1 MKRKEG
7 LEGLVKNFD
16 YELDKE
22 EDVGHSDD
30 WYNVHIN
37 MLYNELCE
45 IRDTLFVLGEVEKEW
60 EKRAECKLISY
71 FRIRSIIYN
80 ALPYKVIM
88 GLSKIFVGTKEFS
101 LEKTIN
107 VISQR
112 DVYKEKQEVR
122 VAVENIRYFLN
133 DSIMVKN
140 VTEYRDN
147 FFGHLDASCAM
158 SDIRISP
165 SEAMQ
170 YIPISEVDRGIGLIG
185 NLYKECFGTKL
196 KETHNNIEIEDIIQT
211 FFGCSVK

>member
-7 LEGLVKNFD
+7 LDGLVKNFD
-16 YELDKE
+16 YELDAE
-22 EDVGHSDD
+22 ETVGHSSE

-37 MLYNELCE
+37 MLYIELCE
-45 IRDTLFVLGEVEKEW
+45 IRDTMFVFEEVEKEW
-60 EKRAECKLISY
+60 KKRADTKTIKYS
-71 FRIRSIIYN
+71 RIRSIIYN

-112 DVYKEKQEVR
+112 DVYKQKQEVR
-122 VAVENIRYFLN
+122 KAVEDIRYFLN
-133 DSIMVKN
+133 NSIMVKN
-140 VTEYRDN
+140 VIEYRDN

-170 YIPISEVDRGIGLIG
+170 YISLAEVDKGIELIG
-185 NLYKECFGTKL
+185 KLYEECYG
-196 KETHNNIEIEDIIQT
+196 IELVRAHDNVENKDIIQT
-211 FFGCSVK
+211 FFWM

>member
-16 YELDKE
+16 YELDTEKN
-22 EDVGHSDD
+22 VGHSSE

-37 MLYNELCE
+37 MLYTELCE
-45 IRDTLFVLGEVEKEW
+45 IRDTMFVFEEVEKEW
-60 EKRAECKLISY
+60 KKRADTKTIKYS
-71 FRIRSIIYN
+71 RIRSIIYN

-101 LEKTIN
+101 LGKTIN

-112 DVYKEKQEVR
+112 DEYKQKQEVR
-122 VAVENIRYFLN
+122 KAVEDIRYFLN
-133 DSIMVKN
+133 NSIMVKN

-170 YIPISEVDRGIGLIG
+170 YISVSEVDKGIELIG
-185 NLYKECFGTKL
+185 KLYKECYG
-196 KETHNNIEIEDIIQT
+196 IELERAHDNVENKDIIQT
-211 FFGCSVK
+211 FFWM

>member
-7 LEGLVKNFD
+7 LEGLVTNFD
-16 YELDKE
+16 DELDAG
-22 EDVGHSDD
+22 EDNGHSMD

-45 IRDTLFVLGEVEKEW
+45 IRDTLFVFGEVEKEW
-60 EKRAECKLISY
+60 EKRAACKMISY
-71 FRIRSIIYN
+71 SRMRSVIYD

-112 DVYKEKQEVR
+112 DAYKQNKEVKI
-122 VAVENIRYFLN
+122 AVENIRCFLN
-133 DSIMVKN
+133 TSVMVKI

-165 SEAMQ
+165 SEAMK
-170 YIPISEVDRGIGLIG
+170 YVSIAEIDNGIELIG
-185 NLYKECFGTKL
+185 KLYRECYGIKL
-196 KETHNNIEIEDIIQT
+196 GRIHDNIERDEIIQT
-211 FFGCSVK
+211 FFWM

>member
-16 YELDKE
+16 YELDTEKN
-22 EDVGHSDD
+22 VGHSSE

-37 MLYNELCE
+37 MLYIELCE
-45 IRDTLFVLGEVEKEW
+45 IRDTMFVFEEVEKEW
-60 EKRAECKLISY
+60 KKRADTKTIKYSS
-71 FRIRSIIYN
+71 IRSIIYN

-101 LEKTIN
+101 LVKTIN

-112 DVYKEKQEVR
+112 DEYKQKQEVKK
-122 VAVENIRYFLN
+122 AVEDIRYFLN
-133 DSIMVKN
+133 NSIMVKN

-170 YIPISEVDRGIGLIG
+170 YISVSEVDKGIELIG
-185 NLYKECFGTKL
+185 KLYKECYG
-196 KETHNNIEIEDIIQT
+196 IELERAHDNVENKDIIQT
-211 FFGCSVK
+211 FFWM

>member
-1 MKRKEG
+1 MKKKEG

-16 YELDKE
+16 YELDAE
-22 EDVGHSDD
+22 ENAGHSSE

-37 MLYNELCE
+37 MLFNELCE
-45 IRDTLFVLGEVEKEW
+45 IRDTLFVFEEVEKEW
-60 EKRAECKLISY
+60 EKRAEHKLISY
-71 FRIRSIIYN
+71 SSIRSIIYN

-112 DVYKEKQEVR
+112 DLYKQKQEVR
-122 VAVENIRYFLN
+122 MAVENIRYFLN
-133 DSIMVKN
+133 NSIMVKN
-140 VTEYRDN
+140 ITEYRDN

-165 SEAMQ
+165 SEALK
-170 YIPISEVDRGIGLIG
+170 YISISEVDKGIELIG
-185 NLYKECFGTKL
+185 NLYEECFETKL
-196 KETHNNIEIEDIIQT
+196 KETHNNVKREDIIQT
-211 FFGCSVK
+211 FFWM